1 MPNFGGN
8 IIMHVSADPATG
20 TLIVNGNAGGYTTQ
34 VNRTALVQTI
44 EWVLQPGAGQS
55 GAFDPLGSDP
65 ATSGFSW
72 TTANAPS
79 PTIFSGYAE
88 HDGDRITVNDMNG
101 SVASQGEWTYR
112 LRATV
117 NGKPCQ
123 TNPPGTAAR
132 LKDPRIRNR

>member
-8 IIMHVSADPATG
+8 IIMRVTADPATG
-20 TLIVNGNAGGYTTQ
+20 TLIVNGNASGYTTQ
-34 VNRTALVQTI
+34 VNQEALVQTI
-44 EWVLQPGAGQS
+44 EWDLQLGAGQS
-55 GAFDPLGSDP
+55 GSFNKLGTDP
-65 ATSGFSW
+65 ANSGFSW

-88 HDGDRITVNDMNG
+88 PTGNRITLNDMNG
-101 SVASQGEWTYR
+101 SAASKGEWTYK

-123 TNPPGTAAR
+123 TNPPTTKAR
-132 LKDPRIRNR
+132 PGDPKIKNR